1 VIWDLFGAFI
11 YVSLIFAYDV
21 DKDNNT
27 NIRLLWPFYLIY
39 VLLNILRIYRFA
51 LFNRGDSKLNR
62 KYLFWTY
69 NFSTIIFMILYTIHM
84 IIYAA
89 EYDFDLI
96 LFSCLLFN
104 IILLSYF
111 TLVAR

>member
-1 VIWDLFGAFI
+1 MKDDLEMQEKPI
-11 YVSLIFAYDV
+11 DQVSGTLSARV
-21 DKDNNT
+21 
-27 NIRLLWPFYLIY
+27 
-39 VLLNILRIYRFA
+39 
-51 LFNRGDSKLNR
+51 DSKLNR
-62 KYLFWTY
+62 KYMFWTY